1 MDTEGAR
8 VTYRIVIRGE
18 LGDRFALLFEGMNME
33 RLNGMTIVT
42 GRVGDQAQLVGLIG
56 QVQELGLE
64 LVSVEQTDPAEESRR
79 VRPQDHRMGN

>member
-8 VTYRIVIRGE
+8 VTYRLVIRGE
-18 LGDRFALLFEGMNME
+18 LGDRFAPLFEGMNME

-42 GRVGDQAQLVGLIG
+42 GRLGDQAQLIGLIG

-64 LVSVEQTDPAEESRR
+64 LVSVEQTDPPETGSGSLE
-79 VRPQDHRMGN
+79 